1 VLLRPFFIAT
11 DTDGRKK
18 AIRTSRPVIVPFD
31 AGFSTV
37 VRGRTRQELPL
48 R

>member
-18 AIRTSRPVIVPFD
+18 AIRTSRTVIMLFD
-31 AGFSTV
+31 AGFSTG